1 MQSVNKDSLDS
12 VKKVLE
18 APKRAPKISLKELED
33 KIKEIKQ
40 TNSSLNYWLSKN
52 KDAPQE
58 TINVYKNKIKYNDAT
73 ISRYQSIF
81 DKALISKPVNSNATA
96 DSTKYFKY
104 KLDNLSN
111 TDVKKGLSTNSGVAA
126 NSVENSKG
134 FLKEREDTRYNL
146 LRQYRKGMTGFD
158 KNGNPLK
165 K

>member
-1 MQSVNKDSLDS
+1 MKSINSDGLNS

-18 APKRAPKISLKELED
+18 VTKKAPKISLKELEA

-40 TNSSLNYWLSKN
+40 TNSSLNYWLSQNKN
-52 KDAPQE
+52 APKE
-58 TINVYKNKIKYNDAT
+58 TIDVYKNKIKYNDAT

-81 DKALISKPVNSNATA
+81 DNALISKPVNANATA

-104 KLDNLSN
+104 KLDNLSDR
-111 TDVKKGLSTNSGVAA
+111 DVKKGLSTNSGVAA
-126 NSVENSKG
+126 NSVENSKE

-146 LRQYRKGMTGFD
+146 LRQYRKGKSGFD
-158 KNGNPLK
+158 ENGNPIK